1 MSPEEELRQTVAHIQ
16 TISQQYLNGDPA
28 PFMACWSHAD
38 DVTIFGAWG
47 AYERGWAQVGPR
59 LEWGAARYRGGHS
72 DFELLSLSVSG
83 DLGFTV
89 WIERGEAR
97 VEGLDEPRPM
107 GLRVT
112 QLYRREPEGWKIIHR
127 HGDAITDKI
136 AAAAVLQQ

>member
-16 TISQQYLNGDPA
+16 VVSQHYLNGEAA
-28 PFMACWSHAD
+28 PFLACWSHAD

-59 LEWGAARYRGGHS
+59 LEWGAKRYRGGHS
-72 DFELLSLSVSG
+72 DFELLALSVSG
-83 DLGFTV
+83 DLGYTT

-97 VEGLDEPRPM
+97 VERVDAARPM

-112 QLYRREPEGWKIIHR
+112 QLYRREADGWKIIHR

-136 AAAAVLQQ
+136 AAAAVLQE

>member
-16 TISQQYLNGDPA
+16 TISQHYLNGNPT
-28 PFMACWSHAD
+28 PFQACWSHAA

-59 LEWGAARYRGGHS
+59 LEWGATRYRGGHT
-72 DFELLSLSVSG
+72 DFELLALSVSG
-83 DLGFTV
+83 DLGYSV
-89 WIERGEAR
+89 YIERGEVL
-97 VEGLDEPRPM
+97 VEGQTEPRPTA
-107 GLRVT
+107 LRVT
-112 QLYRREPEGWKIIHR
+112 QLYRREADGWKIIHR